1 MTFIYNIPASSS
13 QVKTTFTNDA
23 TLENEKRQPS
33 LCGDSQ
39 WFYLYRCMAD
49 K

>member
-1 MTFIYNIPASSS
+1 MALIYNIPAFSS
-13 QVKTTFTNDA
+13 QVKATFTNNA
-23 TLENEKRQPS
+23 TLENEKKQPS

-39 WFYLYRCMAD
+39 RFYLYRCMAN